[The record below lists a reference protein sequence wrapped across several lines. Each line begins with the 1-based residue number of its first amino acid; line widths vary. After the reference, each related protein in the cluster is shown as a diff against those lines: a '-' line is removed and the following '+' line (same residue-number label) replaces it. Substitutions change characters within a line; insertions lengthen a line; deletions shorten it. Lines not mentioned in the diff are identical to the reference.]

1 MLDMKRRNFIIA
13 GSAVAVAISIPSIC
27 YFLNDDEYD
36 AIIAEPVSLSM
47 ILDSQS
53 ISALGELYR
62 RRTQKE
68 DSKRR
73 LVRSIMK
80 GKAGTGKELMNELD
94 ETIKSEFGSGQTVI
108 IDGWILSVTEARQC
122 ALFSINQ
129 NTE

>member
-1 MLDMKRRNFIIA
+1 MKRRNSIIA
-13 GSAVAVAISIPSIC
+13 GSAVTVAISIPSIC
-27 YFLNDDEYD
+27 YFVNDDAYD

-47 ILDSQS
+47 ILDTQS
-53 ISALGELYR
+53 ISALGEQYR
-62 RRTQKE
+62 RRTPQE
-68 DSKRR
+68 DSERR